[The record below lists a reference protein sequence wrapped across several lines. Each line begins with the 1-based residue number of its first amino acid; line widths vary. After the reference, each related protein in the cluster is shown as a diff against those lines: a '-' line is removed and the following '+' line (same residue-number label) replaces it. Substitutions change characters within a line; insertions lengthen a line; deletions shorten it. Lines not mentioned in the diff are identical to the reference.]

1 MPRSAKSRSKT
12 SVGSSSSDSSPHS
25 SLIPLAWAL
34 DEPKRVEWRR
44 FWESHGQLAQP
55 ATTLPSWLA
64 RLGERQVDAGL
75 ALEALSWARLLA
87 AGVRVAPEL
96 RQEFCAAAA
105 NLVSASEVDA
115 AQDAQTEGD
124 SESEGGAALSEAPWL
139 RALLGVELPV
149 TLASLPPTRVA
160 AARQTLDAVG
170 AVLEAIVDET
180 IDAEGLPLVPMLPLF
195 RPLLASWIRS
205 LQLAHGLS
213 VDWPDDNLRSRFEL
227 TLYEALRLFRWDGSQ
242 VFDPLPNA
250 ASENSRENSAENS
263 RETAP
268 GKSPVDSSNA
278 EANVEADVAMWTAGL
293 ELVAQSDHDRLA
305 RIVSERIGRS
315 LSMAP
320 RGGEKRKRSRG
331 KPDESGAQ
339 QPIPS
344 GYAEASQLASLRT
357 DWTRD
362 GAHFAIGFHDGR
374 VVCELNARRETV
386 FSGEWTSR
394 LIVDGREIEP
404 ISDWQEHAWAEDEDA
419 DLLELRRRLADGWSL
434 ERQVIL
440 LRDGRLLLIDDTL
453 VGERHGRIEYSASV
467 PLAPNIHFQSAAETT
482 EAVLWGRT
490 PLVMVLPLYLP
501 EWKEEVGHV
510 AASAHETASG
520 ELTLSDGS
528 MTWTR
533 RAASNRLHLPLA
545 IACDGRMSDSQYTW
559 RRLTVTERMMY
570 VPDSVAA
577 GYRIQLGSQQW
588 LIYRSV
594 APIANRAV
602 LGENLSCKYYVGGF
616 HGAGKNKPLAG
627 VD

>member
-1 MPRSAKSRSKT
+1 Q
-12 SVGSSSSDSSPHS
+12 S
-25 SLIPLAWAL
+25 SLLPLVWAL
-34 DEPKRVEWRR
+34 DERMRGEWRR
-44 FWESHGQLAQP
+44 FWEAHGRLTQP
-55 ATTLPSWLA
+55 AETLPGWLA
-64 RLGERQVDAGL
+64 GLGERTVDASL

-87 AGVRVAPEL
+87 AGVRVEQGL
-96 RQEFCAAAA
+96 RQEFCAAVAKLAEAA
-105 NLVSASEVDA
+105 G
-115 AQDAQTEGD
+115 GD
-124 SESEGGAALSEAPWL
+124 STDGDSTDGDSTDDDFAAGDAGTGEATWL
-139 RALLGVELPV
+139 RMLLDVELPV
-149 TLASLPPTRVA
+149 TLVSLPPTRVA
-160 AARQTLDAVG
+160 AARQTLDVVG
-170 AVLEAIVDET
+170 DKLEGFVDEA
-180 IDAEGLPLVPMLPLF
+180 IDAEGLPLVHTLPHF

-242 VFDPLPNA
+242 VFDPLPA
-250 ASENSRENSAENS
+250 VA
-263 RETAP
+263 T
-268 GKSPVDSSNA
+268 DLQ
-278 EANVEADVAMWTAGL
+278 ANVEADVAMWTAGL
-293 ELVAQSDHDRLA
+293 ELVAQTEHDRLA

-315 LSMAP
+315 LSVAP
-320 RGGEKRKRSRG
+320 RGGGKRKRSRG
-331 KPDESGAQ
+331 KTDESGAQ

-362 GAHFAIGFHDGR
+362 GAHFALGFHAGR
-374 VVCELNARRETV
+374 VFCELNARRETV

-404 ISDWQEHAWAEDEDA
+404 VGDWQEHAWAEDEDA
-419 DLLELRRRLADGWSL
+419 DLLELRRSFADGWSL

-453 VGERHGRIEYSASV
+453 VGERHGLLEYSASV

-490 PLVMVLPLYLP
+490 PLAMALPLYLP
-501 EWKEEVGHV
+501 EWREEVGHV
-510 AASAHETASG
+510 GGSTSSDTLAG
-520 ELTLSDGS
+520 ELTFADGR
-528 MTWTR
+528 MVWTR
-533 RAASNRLHLPLA
+533 RVSSNRLHLPLA
-545 IACDGRMSDSQYTW
+545 IACDGRTSDSQYTW

-577 GYRIQLGSQQW
+577 GYRIQLGGQQW